1 MKKEGFKQQ
10 LEELHL
16 IQCSLLPTE
25 HIVWLDSGDQHSWAQ
40 AIENY
45 SEDPVATVLPPESS
59 ASFTL
64 RVEGSKIWFE
74 ITLAAVDDFGI
85 SKPSV
90 SVKGEDITRADQ
102 ERWQMVVEKGFEEI
116 SDSEWV
122 IGLHVAIVISCLLHP
137 GSRFTN

>member
-1 MKKEGFKQQ
+1 MKEECFKQQ

-25 HIVWLDSGDQHSWAQ
+25 HIVWLDSGDELSWVQ

-45 SEDPVATVLPPESS
+45 SEDPFATLLPPESS

-74 ITLAAVDDFGI
+74 IALAAVNDLGI

-90 SVKGEDITRADQ
+90 SVKGEDITRDDQ
-102 ERWQMVVEKGFEEI
+102 ERWQMVVVQGFEEI

-122 IGLHVAIVISCLLHP
+122 IGLHVAIVISRFLYP
-137 GSRFTN
+137 GFRFIN